1 LSTQLLNDAL
11 GKLMATND
19 DNDFAMVLWK
29 LRDEEELHDRD
40 ENTRAESEQ
49 RRVDGELRE
58 RYARRSQMVPQVQ
71 ALCYRRCMNTYR
83 SYYGKRAIG

>member
-1 LSTQLLNDAL
+1 
-11 GKLMATND
+11 MATND

-71 ALCYRRCMNTYR
+71 ALLLPEVHEHIQKLLWETRNWLTPR
-83 SYYGKRAIG
+83 